1 MWRRLQQ
8 RWFLLALV
16 GVLVGGIGWPESL
29 GPVVAAIPK
38 SAVVAAVMFLMALPL
53 ETSVMWR
60 AVRRPGPAWLGAL
73 VSAGLAPPVG
83 WLAAQTL
90 PAELAAGMIVA
101 TVVPCTL
108 ASAAVWTR
116 RAGGNDA
123 VAMLVTVI
131 TNLACFLVAPAWLWL
146 LLGADV
152 TLDYAGLVWRLVLL
166 VVLPIVAAQ
175 LLRQYRP
182 LGGWATRRK
191 VALGGLAQ
199 VGILSMVL
207 VGAVGC
213 GRQVGQAADGQ
224 VLSATNVTIL
234 IAGVLV
240 VHLLLLTIGMLA
252 ARGLGIDRPER
263 IAVGIAGSQKTL
275 MVGLYLALEL
285 GTLAGPLAILPMVAY
300 HAVQLLVDTLLAD
313 WLRGSERG
321 TGTFCSEDSA
331 T

>member
-8 RWFLLALV
+8 RWFLLGLIA
-16 GVLVGGIGWPESL
+16 VLVGGIGWPGAL
-29 GPVVAAIPK
+29 APLAGAIPK

-53 ETSVMWR
+53 QTSVMWR

-73 VSAGLAPPVG
+73 VNAGLAPLLG
-83 WLAAQTL
+83 WLAAQML
-90 PAELAAGMIVA
+90 PGELAAGMIVA

-152 TLDYAGLVWRLVLL
+152 SLDYEGMIWRLVLL
-166 VVLPIVAAQ
+166 VVVPIALAQ

-182 LGGWATRRK
+182 LGGWATRQK
-191 VALGGLAQ
+191 VTLGGLAQ
-199 VGILSMVL
+199 LGILSMVL

-213 GRQVGQAADGQ
+213 GERIGQAADGS
-224 VLSATNVTIL
+224 VLSVTNVAL
-234 IAGVLV
+234 LLVGVLA
-240 VHLLLLTIGMLA
+240 VHLVLLAVGMGA
-252 ARGLGIDRPER
+252 ARGLTLDRPDQ

-275 MVGLYLALEL
+275 MVGLYLALEF
-285 GTLAGPLAILPMVAY
+285 GPLAILPMVAY
-300 HAVQLLVDTLLAD
+300 HAVQLVVDTLLAD
-313 WLRGSERG
+313 WLRGRDVAG
-321 TGTFCSEDSA
+321 PAADAGVAD
-331 T
+331 